1 MAKYCGYS
9 KHEQYRI
16 SEYFKYRQYSRVS
29 NHIILQ
35 VQAVSRVFNP
45 EILEVQA
52 VSRVLSPE
60 ILRVQAVSRVL
71 DPKKVEVQAESRV
84 VLDPK
89 ILPVQAESEV
99 SNLRTAKMP
108 NSNTIYQLS
117 SLGFLPA
124 GLPSLLLLRIITTY
138 HYYLYPVQ
146 RAPAVNN

>member
-29 NHIILQ
+29 NHIIL
-35 VQAVSRVFNP
+35 
-45 EILEVQA
+45 EVQA
-52 VSRVLSPE
+52 VSRVLNPE
-60 ILRVQAVSRVL
+60 ILGVQAVSRVL
-71 DPKKVEVQAESRV
+71 DPEILEVQAESRV

-146 RAPAVNN
+146 RAPAVNSQEFRSCE